1 MYKYNTSLLLT
12 DIDECA
18 VGLTDYSSDG
28 SSEGSSTNASLNSC
42 TQICTNTNGGYIC
55 ECFSGYQLND
65 DLMTCVGMQ
74 VYNTYLY
81 TCFSIHDLFG

>member
-1 MYKYNTSLLLT
+1 MNA

-18 VGLTDYSSDG
+18 VGFTDNSSDG
-28 SSEGSSTNASLNSC
+28 SSEGSSTNGALNSC
-42 TQICTNTNGGYIC
+42 TQICTNTNGSFIC
-55 ECFSGYQLND
+55 ECFSGYQLSD

-81 TCFSIHDLFG
+81 MFQFMTDFFLFPMHGY